1 MNQLILTNDQNRIL
15 EAWIED
21 GTVMELS
28 LYDEATTLDN
38 IYIGKVSNIIKNI
51 NACFID
57 YGAEKPA
64 YYSIEENRHILL
76 NRENDGTVKVGDELL
91 IQITKE
97 AMKSKNPV
105 ASSELSLRGEHVVVN
120 LSNRIGVSSKI
131 DSKETR
137 ESLKNLAKQTLTDDF
152 GCIIRTSAA
161 KCSEE
166 ELSSEIT
173 YLSEKLREILQIAK
187 TRTCFSCLYK
197 NHAEYIDSFIVK
209 YNHGP
214 MEIISDCPDVID
226 DFESYF
232 EEKHITEIPLKH
244 YTDSLCSLMA
254 HYNLKKEL
262 EHALKE
268 RVWLKSGAYLI
279 IEQTEAMV
287 VIDVNT
293 GKAITN
299 QNTEDHLLK
308 VNKEAAIEICRQ
320 LRIRNL
326 TGIIMID
333 FINMRQQVSIDQLQ
347 EVLEKELKRDSV
359 PAKFVDVTKLG
370 LIELTRK
377 KIKRSLK
384 EQCENV

>member
-1 MNQLILTNDQNRIL
+1 MNQLILTNYQNRIL

-38 IYIGKVSNIIKNI
+38 IYIGKVSNIIQNI

-57 YGAEKPA
+57 YGTERPA
-64 YYSIEENRHILL
+64 YYSIEENQHILL
-76 NRENDGTVKVGDELL
+76 NRENDGTIKAGDELL

-105 ASSELSLRGEHVVVN
+105 ATSELSLRGEHVVIN

-131 DSKETR
+131 NSREAR
-137 ESLKNLAKQTLTDDF
+137 ESLKKLAKQTLTDDF

-161 KCSEE
+161 TCSEDD
-166 ELSSEIT
+166 LINEIA
-173 YLSEKLREILQIAK
+173 YLSDKLQNILQIAK

-214 MEIISDCPDVID
+214 MEIISDQPDVI
-226 DFESYF
+226 EELQAYF
-232 EEKHITEIPLKH
+232 EEKHITDIPIH
-244 YTDSLCSLMA
+244 YYSDSICSLTA
-254 HYNLKKEL
+254 RYNLTKEL

-299 QNTEDHLLK
+299 QKTEEHLLK

-333 FINMRQQVSIDQLQ
+333 FINMRQQVSTEQLQ
-347 EVLEKELKRDSV
+347 EVLERELKRDSV

-384 EQCENV
+384 EQLEK